1 MGDYTGLRGKVKLKA
16 EVEELM
22 IYWLCADDTFCEK
35 YNYGMWSFIGNEL
48 DNIKVINFADDGR
61 SSQIPRGSICYMP
74 DDWQHEN
81 NIELGN
87 TWNFCC
93 SLKNYNGTIQKFIDL
108 LPEIAVSWDLEER
121 YEYWSESVFHRVG
134 VNL

>member
-1 MGDYTGLRGKVKLKA
+1 MGMYSGLRGKVKLKP

-22 IYWLCADDTFCEK
+22 IYWLYTDEDTREK

-48 DNIKVINFADDGR
+48 DNTKVVNFADDGR
-61 SSQIPRGSICYMP
+61 SSFIPNGHVCYMP
-74 DDWQHEN
+74 EDWQNIN
-81 NIELGN
+81 NIELGD

-121 YEYWSESVFHRVG
+121 YEEWYESEFHKHG
-134 VNL
+134 EF

>member
-1 MGDYTGLRGKVKLKA
+1 MGMYTGLRGKVKLKP

-22 IYWLCADDTFCEK
+22 IYWLYADEDIREK

-48 DNIKVINFADDGR
+48 DNTKVVNFADDGR
-61 SSQIPRGSICYMP
+61 SSFIPNGHVCYMP
-74 DDWQHEN
+74 EDWQNIN
-81 NIELGN
+81 NIELGD

-108 LPEIAVSWDLEER
+108 LPEIAVSWDLEEL
-121 YEYWSESVFHRVG
+121 YEEWNESVFHKSG
-134 VNL
+134 E